1 MNRCHAVLVAL
12 MTFMLAGTLHASE
25 VLAPR
30 ITLACGGIGEDES
43 ARMRA
48 LEKAHALT
56 MIFALRDGTYITDV
70 MVRIEDPLADLHIER
85 ACGPIGLVD
94 VPVPGRY
101 RVVARFGAH
110 SQEHWVE
117 LRPFGGDRLV
127 LRW

>member
-1 MNRCHAVLVAL
+1 MNRCQVVLVAL
-12 MTFMLAGTLHASE
+12 LALVLAGTSHASE
-25 VLAPR
+25 ALAPR

-43 ARMRA
+43 ARMRT

-70 MVRIEDPLADLHIER
+70 MVRIEDPLADLHVER

-110 SQEHWVE
+110 AQEHWVE
-117 LRPFGGDRLV
+117 LRPFGGSRLV